1 MSDRELKRFALLA
14 DLSEGELEALDDLLE
29 PVTLR
34 AGQQLFRE
42 GQEADGL
49 LLLHAGRLH
58 FESERA
64 GDLGEAEPGTAVGAF
79 SLVVVGR
86 RETTAVASADAEV
99 LRLSR
104 TAFHRFAEDSPR
116 GACRVLEAALRE
128 LAGALRKGLDRLG

>member
-1 MSDRELKRFALLA
+1 VSDRELKRFPILA
-14 DLSEGELEALDDLLE
+14 ELAEGELELLEELLE

-49 LLLHAGRLH
+49 VLLQAGRLR
-58 FESERA
+58 FESDRA
-64 GDLGEAEPGTAVGAF
+64 GELGEAEPGAAVGAF

-86 RETTAVASADAEV
+86 REATAVASEDSEV

-116 GACRVLEAALRE
+116 GACRVLEAALRD